1 MLKVLRDANEPVKVR
16 LAALQALQAASFSV
30 LAFEGCRGDYIAT
43 LRQVAED
50 RDPELRQ
57 RVLGMLMREK
67 DGFAQKKLLEGLH
80 DPDKALVPPEKA
92 LQLLGNDVHAD
103 AYEVARAIVRKPPNE
118 AARREALRLLGAD
131 ATAAPLFEKLLLD
144 KDELREIRQIA
155 ASALYALQPDRMQ
168 KHARDILLDK
178 SDYDDIKAT
187 SLSALTQLGDKTLS
201 DDKALMKSV
210 DRFSTGKTT
219 RAVQAD
225 GAAVPHQV
233 RPVMTE
239 LQFAA
244 LVDGIAADAQRR
256 DGLLDLLR
264 EEHAVYRDRSA
275 TTIARM
281 RGWVLLALERGGVS
295 DAALAFVLEELDTG
309 TDPYLV
315 AAAARALRS
324 YPRPGRDARA
334 VRAGG
339 AGQHPLSRRA
349 AVVRGLRRLCRV
361 GHRHQRRARASG
373 DAGLAR
379 AARQRRRPA
388 ARGPARAGRASAQAP
403 GRRPAGAAG
412 HP

>member
-1 MLKVLRDANEPVKVR
+1 MATKRKAAKKTRRAPKRAATKRGSSPKTTAHRAVAIATNARRPVKERTAAAAIAPLAVCESEKDFQAMLKVLRDAKEPVKVR

-80 DPDKALVPPEKA
+80 DPDKALLPPEKA
-92 LQLLGNDVHAD
+92 LQLLSNDVHAD

-118 AARREALRLLGAD
+118 AARREALRLLAAD

-187 SLSALTQLGDKTLS
+187 SLSALTQLGDETLS

-219 RAVQAD
+219 ARYKQTA
-225 GAAVPHQV
+225 
-233 RPVMTE
+233 
-239 LQFAA
+239 
-244 LVDGIAADAQRR
+244 RR
-256 DGLLDLLR
+256 FLTK
-264 EEHAVYRDRSA
+264 Y
-275 TTIARM
+275 
-281 RGWVLLALERGGVS
+281 
-295 DAALAFVLEELDTG
+295 
-309 TDPYLV
+309 
-315 AAAARALRS
+315 
-324 YPRPGRDARA
+324 GR
-334 VRAGG
+334 
-339 AGQHPLSRRA
+339 
-349 AVVRGLRRLCRV
+349 
-361 GHRHQRRARASG
+361 
-373 DAGLAR
+373 
-379 AARQRRRPA
+379 
-388 ARGPARAGRASAQAP
+388 
-403 GRRPAGAAG
+403 
-412 HP
+412 

>member
-1 MLKVLRDANEPVKVR
+1 MATKRKAAKKTRRAPKRRAPKRSGSPKTTAHRAVAIAASARRPVKERTAAAAVAPLAVCESEGDFQAMLKILRDGSEPVKVR

-92 LQLLGNDVHAD
+92 LQLLGYDVHAD

-187 SLSALTQLGDKTLS
+187 SLSALTQLDDKTLS
-201 DDKALMKSV
+201 EDKALMKSV

-219 RAVQAD
+219 PRYKQTA
-225 GAAVPHQV
+225 
-233 RPVMTE
+233 
-239 LQFAA
+239 
-244 LVDGIAADAQRR
+244 RR
-256 DGLLDLLR
+256 FLSK
-264 EEHAVYRDRSA
+264 Y
-275 TTIARM
+275 
-281 RGWVLLALERGGVS
+281 
-295 DAALAFVLEELDTG
+295 
-309 TDPYLV
+309 
-315 AAAARALRS
+315 
-324 YPRPGRDARA
+324 GR
-334 VRAGG
+334 
-339 AGQHPLSRRA
+339 
-349 AVVRGLRRLCRV
+349 
-361 GHRHQRRARASG
+361 
-373 DAGLAR
+373 
-379 AARQRRRPA
+379 
-388 ARGPARAGRASAQAP
+388 
-403 GRRPAGAAG
+403 
-412 HP
+412 